1 MQRERLGAKE
11 RPAINLT
18 QSREIILSCRRL
30 RILYSSHVYKAEAL
44 YGYSDEIEVTTI
56 AIDKHILRGERVNIA
71 FCSRP
76 THRLRVK
83 V

>member
-1 MQRERLGAKE
+1 MQREGLGAKE
-11 RPAINLT
+11 RPALNL
-18 QSREIILSCRRL
+18 RL
-30 RILYSSHVYKAEAL
+30 RILYSSHLYKAEAL
-44 YGYSDEIEVTTI
+44 YGHSDEIEVTTI

-71 FCSRP
+71 FCSQP